1 MGHLPPC
8 FSAITE
14 WTGHVQIESRRTATS
29 AILQTGQFPFSVSNT
44 SMCLVPSGMTTPFIG
59 HAHEIGGSSISAA
72 DLGFCRAVIEAGIE
86 PSMTTT
92 AADSRASLDGMRPQK
107 VQGSLRRGDAGGAR
121 ETLSCYRCWGI

>member
-14 WTGHVQIESRRTATS
+14 CTGHVQIDSRRTATS

-44 SMCLVPSGMTTPFIG
+44 SVCLVPSGMRTPFIG

-72 DLGFCRAVIEAGIE
+72 DLEICRAVIGAGIE
-86 PSMTTT
+86 LSMTTT
-92 AADSRASLDGMRPQK
+92 AADNRASLDAILVMLPPLGNI
-107 VQGSLRRGDAGGAR
+107 GF
-121 ETLSCYRCWGI
+121 E